1 MNNLNLIKEILNKL
15 VGGGNLSE
23 DESGIVMGLIMDGK
37 VSPAQIGA
45 LLIAMR
51 LKGETVEEIAGF
63 AKVMRDRAVQ
73 IQTKH
78 TVLVDTCG
86 TGGDGLN
93 TFNIS
98 TAAALVTA
106 GCGVPVAKHGNRSV
120 SSQCGSADVLEA
132 LGVNIDLDPFD
143 VEVCLDQLGI
153 AFLFAPS
160 LHGALKHASEPRRE
174 IGVRTIFNLLGPLA
188 NPARANNQVL
198 GVFNKELV
206 PKIAG
211 VLSRLGTKKSYVLNG
226 ALNTDEITPIGPAL
240 IYEVSNGE
248 IKGFELDPQ
257 AFGIERCELIDLKGG
272 TSADNG
278 LIIRELLAGK
288 KGPHRDAVVLNT
300 SLALMASGFARDMS
314 LGIEMAADSIDSGRA
329 AKKLQDLIEFTS
341 SNNFR
346 KEAI

>member
-1 MNNLNLIKEILNKL
+1 MLNKL
-15 VGGGNLSE
+15 ISGGSLSE
-23 DESGIVMGLIMDGK
+23 DESEIMMGLIMDGK

-51 LKGETVEEIAGF
+51 LKGESVEEIAGF
-63 AKVMRDRAVQ
+63 ARVMRDRAVQ
-73 IQTKH
+73 IQSKH
-78 TVLVDTCG
+78 SVLVDTCG
-86 TGGDGLN
+86 TGGDGVN

-132 LGVNIDLDPFD
+132 LGVSIDLEPYD
-143 VEVCLDQLGI
+143 VGICLDQLGI
-153 AFLFAPS
+153 AFLFAPQ

-211 VLSRLGTKKSYVLNG
+211 VLSRLGTEKSYVLNG
-226 ALNTDEITPIGPAL
+226 ALNTDEVTPIGPAL
-240 IYEVSNGE
+240 VYEVTKEG
-248 IKGFELDPQ
+248 IRGFELDPLI
-257 AFGIERCELIDLKGG
+257 FGIERCDLTDLRGG
-272 TSADNG
+272 SPADNG
-278 LIIRELLAGK
+278 LIIRELLSGK
-288 KGPHRDAVVLNT
+288 KGPHRNAVILNT
-300 SLALMASGFARDMS
+300 SLALMASGFAQDMS
-314 LGIEMAADSIDSGRA
+314 SGLEMAADSIDSGKA
-329 AKKLQDLIEFTS
+329 AKKLQELVDFTS
-341 SNNFR
+341 SINSR
-346 KEAI
+346 REAI